1 MSSLELDV
9 FNACSAKIFKAIQQE
24 ADTLI
29 WSLFSEKLISS
40 DVRKRACES
49 GKAAC
54 ATLLLNS
61 VGNAIGNSPA
71 NFATFLSILQQ
82 EAVFEYIVKD
92 LQEAL
97 RLAVEKRERNRLS
110 LPSVAKS
117 IPVPSTL
124 PLQHQRSG
132 ETLVMEVQRPPVI
145 PNDSEVVGAVR
156 NTSGISMQQ
165 QMDMLHS
172 KMSNLEMGSNHR
184 SAFHSA
190 TTRDVEQQDSPHPVV
205 QETLNPFQKSV
216 TGSTTSPGFTLIAA
230 TPLIETGSALHF
242 GKTSAMTPSRSKSE
256 ESTESSCDEEA
267 RELIEILDG
276 NIGKLDHLKK
286 RLQEKKQ
293 KYKLKKRLYCSQLE
307 GKEKEL
313 MRLEELVDSERN
325 HNSTNKET
333 IDFLIKQLLSE
344 KERARV
350 AENERRQLQQNMQNP
365 NIVYELEHWKR
376 AYEKA
381 ISEVEIRNAEIVRL
395 QQQIDYLL
403 QQEPLTPVDSSAPS

>member
-1 MSSLELDV
+1 MSSPELDV
-9 FNACSAKIFKAIQQE
+9 FNASSAKIFKAIQQE

-40 DVRKRACES
+40 DVRKKACES

-54 ATLLLNS
+54 ATLLLDS

-71 NFATFLSILQQ
+71 NFAKFLSILQR
-82 EAVFEYIVKD
+82 EAVFKDIVKD
-92 LQEAL
+92 VQEA
-97 RLAVEKRERNRLS
+97 LAVEKRERNRLS

-124 PLQHQRSG
+124 PLQHQGSG
-132 ETLVMEVQRPPVI
+132 ETLVMEFQRPPVI

-156 NTSGISMQQ
+156 NTSGVSMQQ
-165 QMDMLHS
+165 QLDMLHS
-172 KMSNLEMGSNHR
+172 KMFNLEMGSNHR

-190 TTRDVEQQDSPHPVV
+190 TTRDVEQQDSPQPVV

-216 TGSTTSPGFTLIAA
+216 TCSTTTPEFTLIAA
-230 TPLIETGSALHF
+230 TPLTETTLHF
-242 GKTSAMTPSRSKSE
+242 GKTSTMRPRCSKSE
-256 ESTESSCDEEA
+256 ESAESSCDEEA

-276 NIGKLDHLKK
+276 NIDKLDHLKK

-293 KYKLKKRLYCSQLE
+293 KYKLKKHIYRSQLE

-313 MRLEELVDSERN
+313 MRLEELVERERDY
-325 HNSTNKET
+325 NSTNKET
-333 IDFLIKQLLSE
+333 IDFLMKQLHSE

-350 AENERRQLQQNMQNP
+350 AEDERRQLQQNIQNP
-365 NIVYELEHWKR
+365 YVVYELEHWKR

-381 ISEVEIRNAEIVRL
+381 MSEVEIRNAEIVRL
-395 QQQIDYLL
+395 QQRIDYLL
-403 QQEPLTPVDSSAPS
+403 QQEPLTPVDSSVPS